1 VDARIKVWSLTER
14 PTWDAVSLAAAVV
27 ALYAVLQLEL
37 LAALLAG
44 LLVAQ
49 LVHATA
55 PLLTRLGVANDK
67 LGKAIA
73 LILVAAVVTVAVG
86 LAVLAI
92 WRLTAGTE
100 NLSLLMQRM
109 AEVIG
114 TARNHLPPWASEYL
128 PGSIT
133 ELQAALS
140 RWLRENA
147 HQLQFVGRDV
157 AITLTQIVVGMII
170 GGMIAYTRDTRVG
183 TLRPLAAAL
192 EARALTLGGAFRGI
206 VFSQIRI
213 SALNTTL
220 TAIYLGI
227 VLPLLG
233 IDLPFLKLMIAI
245 TFIVGLLPVIGNLIS
260 NTVIVLVSLS
270 VSPWVAAGSLA
281 FLVFIH
287 KLEYFVNA
295 RIIGGRINARAWELL
310 LAMLVMDAWFGIPGL
325 IAAPIY
331 YAYFKRELTQRELI

>member
-1 VDARIKVWSLTER
+1 MWSLTER
-14 PTWDAVSLAAAVV
+14 PTWDAVSLAAAVA

-49 LVHATA
+49 LVHSTV
-55 PLLTRLGVANDK
+55 PLLTRLGIANHQH
-67 LGKAIA
+67 GKAIA
-73 LILVAAVVTVAVG
+73 LTLVAVIVTVAIG

-92 WRLTAGTE
+92 WRLTAGPE
-100 NLSLLMQRM
+100 NLFLLMQRM

-114 TARNHLPPWASEYL
+114 TARSHLPPWASDYL
-128 PGSIT
+128 PGSLA
-133 ELQAALS
+133 ELETALAKWF
-140 RWLRENA
+140 RDNAWQLR
-147 HQLQFVGRDV
+147 FVGRDV
-157 AITLTQIVVGMII
+157 AITLTHIVVGMII
-170 GGMIAYTRDTRVG
+170 GGMIAFTRDTRVG

-192 EARALTLGGAFRGI
+192 EERIAVLGAAFRGI

-220 TAIYLGI
+220 TAIYLAI

-245 TFIVGLLPVIGNLIS
+245 TFVVGLLPVIGNLIS

-270 VSPWVAAGSLA
+270 VSPVVAAGSLA
-281 FLVFIH
+281 FLVLIH